1 MSKIA
6 IFSDIHGNKEALI
19 SILEDIE
26 KENVDEIICLGD
38 IIGIGPNPSECL
50 DLIINNNV
58 ITVLGNHELYFLKGT
73 NIDSKLEEGEV
84 KHQNWIKNQ
93 IKDYQ
98 NEYLEKCSMTIEK
111 EFNGK
116 KILFE
121 HFLINNDSKSQYPFF
136 ELSIIKDNSINKITK
151 LLNYDLIFI
160 GHEHS
165 DFIITNK
172 LYDVGSSGCR
182 KDNKTR
188 YTILDTDTFNIK
200 TKIIDYDRER
210 FKSSLLKEDYPDRN
224 LIAKWFFGIDI

>member
-26 KENVDEIICLGD
+26 KENADEIICLGD

-73 NIDSKLEEGEV
+73 NIDSKLGEREV

-200 TKIIDYDRER
+200 TKIIDYDRES